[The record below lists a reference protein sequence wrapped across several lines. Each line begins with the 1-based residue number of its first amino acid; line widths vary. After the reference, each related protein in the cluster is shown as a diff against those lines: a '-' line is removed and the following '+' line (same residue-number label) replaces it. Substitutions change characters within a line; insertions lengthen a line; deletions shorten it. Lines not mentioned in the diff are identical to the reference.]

1 MMLGGNI
8 ESAFSG
14 DVGSTAPSLLLD
26 SVDSSFASI
35 CFCVDSSVDDDFSLS
50 KKPSLDS
57 GVDVWESFS
66 GSGGDAGGSSNGSGV
81 GPWPSS
87 LL

>member
-14 DVGSTAPSLLLD
+14 DVGSTAP